1 MQSELIDLL
10 INVFVYSLIAITAIG
25 SGFMF
30 LINFADEIKGIEN
43 QFSQFNKK
51 GDKLFLETGIV

>member
-1 MQSELIDLL
+1 MQSELVDLL
-10 INVFVYSLIAITAIG
+10 INIFVYSLIAITTIG

-30 LINFADEIKGIEN
+30 LINFSDEIKVIEN